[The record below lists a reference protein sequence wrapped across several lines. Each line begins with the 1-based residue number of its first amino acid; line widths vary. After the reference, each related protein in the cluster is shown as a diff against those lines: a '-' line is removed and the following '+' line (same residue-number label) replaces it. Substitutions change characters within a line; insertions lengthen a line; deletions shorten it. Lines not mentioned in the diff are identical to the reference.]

1 MSCYQNL
8 GRNPNVKMDKTP
20 VKM

>member
-8 GRNPNVKMDKTP
+8 GRNPNVKIGKTP
-20 VKM
+20 I

>member
-8 GRNPNVKMDKTP
+8 GRNPNVKMGKTP
-20 VKM
+20 I